1 VSSGDRPVA
10 NTPEATPAGVLPDR
24 LPVLPLRGAV
34 VFPLMVTPLHVAQ
47 ARSLRLVQD
56 LGPGNRIIG
65 LFAARGDGDDEPDP
79 SHLYQVGTAANVVQL
94 IPLQDG
100 RVNLVVQ
107 GLKRIRLDETVQQDP
122 YLIAGVH
129 PLEDVIT
136 DTPET
141 QALRRSALELFVE
154 LVRLSPLLPDA
165 LVAAAMNLDETGAL
179 ADLIAAHLNLSLE
192 ERQSLLETLDV
203 RARFRQVIVYLTREV
218 ELARIGQ
225 KVQAEIREEMDRGQ
239 REAFLRRQMEAIQR
253 ELGMADERSQEL
265 EELRRRI
272 AAAAMPPDVQKEA
285 EHEADRLAKLG
296 PVAPESA
303 MIRTYLDWLVSLP
316 WGTETQDQVDL
327 VEARRVLDE
336 DHEDLDKV
344 KERILEFLAVRALRP
359 EAAGPILCFVG
370 PPGVGKTSLG
380 RSIARA
386 LGRRFTRLTLGGVH
400 DEAEIRGHRRTYIG
414 ALPGRIIQALR
425 RTGTR
430 NPVMMLDELD
440 KIGVD
445 FRGDPSAALLE
456 VLDPEQNHAFL
467 DHYLDVPFD
476 LSRVLFVG
484 TANIMATIPPPLV
497 DRLEVIE
504 IPGYTEDQKLAI
516 AAHHLVPRQL
526 GEHGL
531 TSAQLQIREEALRL
545 VIREYT
551 AEAGVRGLDRAI
563 AAICRKAA
571 RRVAE
576 GDRGTIIVG
585 AGDVAELLGPPK
597 VLHEVLEE
605 HDEVGVV
612 TGLAWTPVGGEV
624 LFVEAVLVR
633 GRGRLVLTGR
643 LGEVMQESA
652 RAALTYVRSR
662 AEVLR
667 IDPAVFDQND
677 LHIHVPGGG
686 IPKDGPSAGVAIATA
701 IASAA
706 SRTPARR
713 RVAMTGEI
721 TLRGR
726 VLPVGG
732 IREKLLAADRAG
744 VETILLPRRNEK
756 DLEDVPERIRQ
767 ARRLVFVD
775 HADEVLKEALPLL
788 ARPATADAVGA
799 ADGGTA

>member
-1 VSSGDRPVA
+1 
-10 NTPEATPAGVLPDR
+10 
-24 LPVLPLRGAV
+24 
-34 VFPLMVTPLHVAQ
+34 MVTPLQVAQ
-47 ARSLRLVQD
+47 ARSLRLIQD

-65 LFAARGDGDDEPDP
+65 LFAARGDGDDEPGP
-79 SHLYQVGTAANVVQL
+79 SSLYQVGTAANVVQL
-94 IPLQDG
+94 VPLQDG

-107 GLKRIRLDETVQQDP
+107 GLKRIRLGETVQQDP
-122 YLIAGVH
+122 YLIARVQ
-129 PLEDVIT
+129 PLEDMVT

-192 ERQSLLETLDV
+192 ERQSLLEMLDV

-218 ELARIGQ
+218 DLARIGQ

-265 EELRRRI
+265 EELRGRI

-285 EHEADRLAKLG
+285 EHEADRLARLG
-296 PVAPESA
+296 PAAPESA

-316 WGTETQDQVDL
+316 WGAETQDQVNL

-380 RSIARA
+380 RSIALA
-386 LGRRFTRLTLGGVH
+386 LGRGFTRLTLGGVH

-425 RTGTR
+425 RAGTR

-440 KIGVD
+440 KIGMD

-484 TANIMATIPPPLV
+484 TANVMATIPPPLL

-516 AAHHLVPRQL
+516 AVHHLVPRQL

-531 TSAQLQIREEALRL
+531 TDAQLQIREDALRR

-576 GDRGTIIVG
+576 GERGTILVG
-585 AGDVAELLGPPK
+585 AEDVAELLGPPK
-597 VLHEVLEE
+597 ILHEVLEE

-624 LFVEAVLVR
+624 LFVEAVLVH

-662 AEVLR
+662 TEALG
-667 IDPAVFDQND
+667 IDPAMFDQYD

-686 IPKDGPSAGVAIATA
+686 VPKDGPSAGVAIATA

-744 VETILLPRRNEK
+744 VETVLLPRRNEK

-767 ARRLVFVD
+767 TRRLVFVD
-775 HADEVLKEALPLL
+775 HADEVLNEALPLQT
-788 ARPATADAVGA
+788 RPATTARAP
-799 ADGGTA
+799 DGGTA